1 MRLWTDFNY
10 MEDENRVWA
19 DLDLAEFYREDQL
32 QVGQKAQLFD
42 GLGYECVGTIVAVDR
57 ANRMVELELDR
68 ATWRSVRDRDSER
81 EFVASVK
88 YEGEF
93 VSAGKT

>member
-1 MRLWTDFNY
+1 
-10 MEDENRVWA
+10 
-19 DLDLAEFYREDQL
+19 
-32 QVGQKAQLFD
+32 
-42 GLGYECVGTIVAVDR
+42 VDR